1 MWHQIFASSNFCE
14 FCGFFR
20 DPQKYVP
27 TKQNYRKVF
36 SAKIYSTVKIIYKN
50 TGLKEK
56 MP

>member
-1 MWHQIFASSNFCE
+1 MTLPVALN

-20 DPQKYVP
+20 DPQNKFP
-27 TKQNYRKVF
+27 QNKYRKFF
-36 SAKIYSTVKIIYKN
+36 SAKIYSTAEIIYKN